1 MFDLCKWKESALKKL
16 LFVCSGNTCRSP
28 LAEGIAKIKFPQSL
42 SEDIEITSA
51 GSSAIEGVPAS
62 DLAVRVASEHGIDI
76 SQHKTRLLSRSL
88 VKQADLIVTM
98 SSKHRQTVGILE
110 PSALEHT
117 YLLTDFCDDAA
128 GDVPDP
134 INGDI
139 HVYRR
144 TFQIIEKCLDSV
156 KHRLKELITG

>member
-1 MFDLCKWKESALKKL
+1 MFDLGKWKEFVLKKL

-28 LAEGIAKIKFPQSL
+28 MAEGIAKVKFPRRL

-51 GSSAIEGVPAS
+51 GSSALEGLPAS
-62 DLAVRVASEHGIDI
+62 DLAVQVASEHGIDI

-98 SSKHRQTVGILE
+98 SSKHKQTIGILE

-117 YLLTDFCDDAA
+117 YLLTDFCDEAD

-134 INGDI
+134 IGGDI
-139 HVYRR
+139 HMYGQ
-144 TFQIIEKCLDSV
+144 TFQIIEKCLDSM
-156 KHRLKELITG
+156 KHRLKQLISG

>member
-1 MFDLCKWKESALKKL
+1 LKRL

-28 LAEGIAKIKFPQSL
+28 LAEGIAKIKFPQNL

-51 GSSAIEGVPAS
+51 GSSAIEGLPAS
-62 DLAVRVASEHGIDI
+62 DTAVQVAGEQGIDI

-88 VKQADLIVTM
+88 VKRADLIVTM
-98 SSKHRQTVGILE
+98 ASKHRQTVGILE

-117 YLLTDFCDDAA
+117 YLLTDFCDDET

-134 INGDI
+134 VGGDVQ
-139 HVYRR
+139 VYMR
-144 TFQIIEKCLDSV
+144 TFQIIEKCLDSM
-156 KHRLKELITG
+156 KHRLTELMSG